1 MAAAVR
7 IFAYGGLVTI
17 MSVSAS
23 GRPVTDSVHV
33 LKQPYLAGEQLA
45 ASTGAAVSS
54 SAATGHAGA
63 ALLQIQVQAGK
74 TAHIEVNP
82 PGRSVVATAASPQF
96 TGATII
102 EFGHRWT
109 LSVLEAS

>member
-7 IFAYGGLVTI
+7 IFAYGGLVAIASNST
-17 MSVSAS
+17 S

-45 ASTGAAVSS
+45 ASTASAVSS
-54 SAATGHAGA
+54 AVATGHDGA
-63 ALLQIQVQAGK
+63 ALLQVQVESGK
-74 TAHIEVNP
+74 MVHIEVNP
-82 PGRSVVATAASPQF
+82 PGRSATATAASPQF

-102 EFGHRWT
+102 EFGKSWT